1 MPIPSPTPCP
11 DAVRGLRHS
20 SARRYRRL
28 LALELLQLVVVG
40 ACTITL
46 WSSVTTPALSV
57 WLLTVLGQVI
67 FIRWRVRRRTERVR
81 SSDLQPDALDAD
93 ERRHLH
99 ALISALQK
107 QVEHAKG
114 EAQARCRAR
123 SALLAEAAH
132 DLKQPLYA
140 ISLLADTLALQL
152 QQPEQRS
159 IVLRQQQAIGVLRA
173 QFDGLIDL
181 VRVEAESLP
190 VEAAPVALPR
200 GLAPLLTQFR
210 VLAESKALRWQAHI
224 APVSVLT
231 DQALLQRLLSNL
243 LFNAIRHTDQGEVSI
258 EARVRDACVE
268 FVVRDTGCGIPAKY
282 RDRVFEPFVRLDEA
296 RSGDEGGTG
305 LGLAIARCIGE
316 RLDAR
321 LTLDPT
327 PGNGTCFRFSL
338 PLLPTPA
345 SDQPQVVRPK
355 NGLGTIVC
363 ADDPV

>member
-1 MPIPSPTPCP
+1 M
-11 DAVRGLRHS
+11 
-20 SARRYRRL
+20 
-28 LALELLQLVVVG
+28 LEWLPLVVVG
-40 ACTITL
+40 GCTVTL
-46 WSSVTTPALSV
+46 WSSVTTPALSM

-67 FIRWRVRRRTERVR
+67 FMRWRARRRPEGVKHP
-81 SSDLQPDALDAD
+81 DLGADALNAHNAHNAFNPLKALNPLAPLNAD
-93 ERRHLH
+93 ERRDLH
-99 ALISALQK
+99 AQICALQAQIEQTK
-107 QVEHAKG
+107 S
-114 EAQARCRAR
+114 EARARCRAR

-173 QFDGLIDL
+173 QFDSLIDL

-190 VEAAPVALPR
+190 VKTAPVALPR

-210 VLAESKALRWQAHI
+210 VLAESKALRWHARI
-224 APVSVLT
+224 APVTVLT
-231 DQALLQRLLSNL
+231 DQALLQRLISNL

-258 EARVRDACVE
+258 EAEVCAERVA

-282 RDRVFEPFVRLDEA
+282 RERVFEPFVRLDPTHC
-296 RSGDEGGTG
+296 GDDGGTG

-327 PGNGTCFRFSL
+327 AATKGSCFRFSL
-338 PLLPTPA
+338 PLLAASA
-345 SDQPQVVRPK
+345 SDQPEVVRPQ
-355 NGLGTIVC
+355 NGLGAIVR
-363 ADDPV
+363 ADNPV